1 MLTNNA
7 KEVNIVNTLQAN
19 PEKSRDFIFQNPG
32 IPPVLARFKGCAWQ
46 SGEDLQAGQKT
57 KERKKKGYFCEPG
70 KKRLILST
78 TVHSKKNTCFQEIII
93 RTHLFFLGGLVES
106 EMADLQLAITH
117 IVRVTTA
124 QEIIIMIVTDP
135 ILMATGVASNSILV
149 TLAPL
154 CLALGL
160 T

>member
-1 MLTNNA
+1 MYFQMCPQLLTA
-7 KEVNIVNTLQAN
+7 LTDHKMSIFTLQAD
-19 PEKSRDFIFQNPG
+19 PEKSRDIILKNPG
-32 IPPVLARFKGCAWQ
+32 IPLVPARFEECAWW

-57 KERKKKGYFCEPG
+57 KERKKRGYYCDPG

-124 QEIIIMIVTDP
+124 E
-135 ILMATGVASNSILV
+135 S
-149 TLAPL
+149 
-154 CLALGL
+154 
-160 T
+160 